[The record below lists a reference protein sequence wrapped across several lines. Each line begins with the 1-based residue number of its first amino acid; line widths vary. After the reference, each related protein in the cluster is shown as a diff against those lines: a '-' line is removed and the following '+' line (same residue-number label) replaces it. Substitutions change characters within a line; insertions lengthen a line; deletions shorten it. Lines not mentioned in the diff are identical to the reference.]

1 MTKASE
7 KYDQIRV
14 EFVNSNVT
22 LKELSTKHGVSY
34 PALRATA
41 ARNKWTDER
50 NRVSQKV
57 TTEALAEQIKTRV
70 SELGQFNA
78 DDLRMAKAI
87 RSMAAKMLREWQVD
101 TEDASVTQLRTLA
114 QVVADAQKIGRLALG
129 ASTDNHELTGAGGG
143 PIQHSDIPLQEYE
156 QALERALEK
165 Y

>member
-34 PALRATA
+34 PALRAAA

-50 NRVSQKV
+50 NSISQKV

-87 RSMAAKMLREWQVD
+87 RAMAAKMLREWQTD
-101 TEDASVTQLRTLA
+101 TEDVSVTQLRTLA
-114 QVVADAQKIGRLALG
+114 GVVADAQKIGRLALG

-143 PIQHSDIPLQEYE
+143 PIQHSDIPLKEYE
-156 QALERALEK
+156 AALERALEK